1 MKFYFSTPILIFSF
15 ISFLRCSQGS
25 VGNSLN
31 EKSFVLQRLI
41 IFINTN
47 TSSTKPIFYL
57 YDDRG
62 DSNLNQFQITSNSTT
77 YTINLLTTSQL
88 NLESFSLYL
97 SKSSDLLARDNPKH
111 LGENTV
117 PELTNTGSVTERF
130 YTYSSLTP
138 LSFSGLSASEDL
150 LGSNYKQE
158 ITGGLPI
165 PRGTITKG
173 LFTFK
178 PTIQL
183 NINQGPA
190 ITINYPSSLTFSIP
204 FNCPVNHSG
213 FSESILS
220 IGLKYSDIFKDSGT
234 AIPISN
240 ASGGT
245 PNLNFFSTA
254 LEKSGFISQYNCIK
268 K

>member
-1 MKFYFSTPILIFSF
+1 MKFSFSLPMLIF
-15 ISFLRCSQGS
+15 FLITLFRCSKGS

-31 EKSFVLQRLI
+31 EKIFVLQRLI
-41 IFINTN
+41 TLINTN
-47 TSSTKPIFYL
+47 SSNVKPILYL

-97 SKSSDLLARDNPKH
+97 SKPSDLLARDNPKH

-117 PELTNTGSVTERF
+117 PEVTNTGSVTERF

-150 LGSNYKQE
+150 LGANYKQE

-173 LFTFK
+173 IFTFK
-178 PTIQL
+178 PIVLL
-183 NINQGPA
+183 NINQGST
-190 ITINYPSSLTFSIP
+190 ISINYPSSVSFSIP
-204 FNCPVNHSG
+204 FNCPINHSG
-213 FSESILS
+213 FSESVIS
-220 IGLKYSDIFKDSGT
+220 IGIKYSDIFKDSGT
-234 AIPISN
+234 ATPISN

-245 PNLNFFSTA
+245 PNLSFFSTA
-254 LEKSGFISQYNCIK
+254 LEKSGFITQYNCIK
-268 K
+268 R